1 MAFSILINVRLF
13 LWKTKFQF
21 YSPALKLGHGHD
33 VFFPKLKIKI
43 FATKVLI
50 TISEKNLDNLPN
62 VMLLLNGF
70 QRYKQSFHRPSLK
83 FDSCV
88 SLIVFQPCNKFKGLL
103 SKAFEATRVYIEVQE
118 DTERAGLGPS
128 LQWVLCRIFID

>member
-1 MAFSILINVRLF
+1 M
-13 LWKTKFQF
+13 
-21 YSPALKLGHGHD
+21 LGHGHD

-118 DTERAGLGPS
+118 DTKRAALGPS
-128 LQWVLCRIFID
+128 LQ